1 MLVCHCNVITDKEIT
16 RIIREFLAEDP
27 WAIIVPAKV
36 YKALEKRCKCSGCVP
51 NVVDLITTVTAEY
64 HREIADAGTAA
75 TMSPQIAP
83 PRRKLGGG
91 AHERRSTNHR
101 TAQRSSVS

>member
-16 RIIREFLAEDP
+16 RIIRGFLAEDP

-64 HREIADAGTAA
+64 HREITETATAA
-75 TMSPQIAP
+75 IAPPMAP
-83 PRRKLGGG
+83 PRRKLGGT
-91 AHERRSTNHR
+91 HERRPAGHR